1 MTLYENLTLIIAVLG
16 AVISAVSLVRTRRLD
31 DRQNRFQVK
40 QEELTDLQLQLLR
53 REVAQ
58 HQAALPSTTQ
68 QRAALPSTTPQPA
81 PPPPVVAPADVRA
94 TLERAGGRN
103 HRFVITNWGYGPARN
118 VNFQLR
124 QREGRSSPLVRGDY
138 DEKNPI
144 TELQPGDRVTF
155 MAALTFG
162 SGTTFDALLTWQ
174 NEDGSEQQRETRVTL
189 D

>member
-1 MTLYENLTLIIAVLG
+1 VIVAV
-16 AVISAVSLVRTRRLD
+16 VSLVRTRRLD
-31 DRQNRFQVK
+31 ERQNRFQAK

-53 REVAQ
+53 REVAA
-58 HQAALPSTTQ
+58 HLTALPSATAQ
-68 QRAALPSTTPQPA
+68 PAAVPSATPQPA
-81 PPPPVVAPADVRA
+81 PSEPAAASADVRV
-94 TLERAGGRN
+94 TLERSGGRN
-103 HRFVITNWGYGPARN
+103 HRFVLTNWGYGPARN

-144 TELQPGDRVTF
+144 PELLPGDRVTF

-162 SGTTFDALLTWQ
+162 SGTTFDALLTWL